1 MSESFD
7 AVYDQLKEKLGD
19 VEINVTT
26 ITTVVKFS
34 MEIVEMTQLKGKE
47 QKKMVEKLVRKV
59 VEDAPISDDKEKFLL
74 DMVDE
79 GVVGD
84 VIEMVVSASR
94 GELNIN
100 ATVDVAQTCCMG
112 FYAKLVAVKC
122 ARFFN

>member
-7 AVYDQLKEKLGD
+7 AVYDQLKEKLAD

-94 GELNIN
+94 GEFNIN

-112 FYAKLVAVKC
+112 FLRQAGC
-122 ARFFN
+122 R

>member
-1 MSESFD
+1 MSETFD
-7 AVYDQLKEKLGD
+7 SIYAQLKDRLGD

-34 MEIVEMTQLKGKE
+34 MEIVEMTQLKGAE

-59 VEDAPISDDKEKFLL
+59 VEDAPISDEKEKFLL

-84 VIEMVVSASR
+84 IIEMVVSASK
-94 GELNIN
+94 GEMNLNSV
-100 ATVDVAQTCCMG
+100 ADVGKTCCMG
-112 FYAKLVAVKC
+112 FLKYKGC
-122 ARFFN
+122 M